1 MKRNPLTAYCLLTLL
16 TSTACQSLVQ
26 PDPSTSQTIIE
37 SLLPLSQPDQPW
49 RLDSAWQASALGG
62 AVYRASSLEHV
73 VRQVDHALTPTE
85 PHTESVV
92 QTVGEGSSQTNI
104 EDPELLER
112 AWRKYCHH
120 QLDMTPEER
129 ALILVTQIPRH
140 MLSHGCTPYSL
151 KK

>member
-16 TSTACQSLVQ
+16 TSTACQSLIQ
-26 PDPSTSQTIIE
+26 PDPSTSQTIID

-73 VRQVDHALTPTE
+73 IRQVDQAFISTE
-85 PHTESVV
+85 PYTESVV
-92 QTVGEGSSQTNI
+92 QTVGEVSSQTNI

-120 QLDMTPEER
+120 QLDMTQEER
-129 ALILVTQIPRH
+129 ALILVTQIPRQ

>member
-1 MKRNPLTAYCLLTLL
+1 MKRNPVTAYCLLTLL
-16 TSTACQSLVQ
+16 TSTACQSLIQ
-26 PDPSTSQTIIE
+26 PDPSTSQTIID

-73 VRQVDHALTPTE
+73 IRQVDQAFISTE
-85 PHTESVV
+85 PYTESVV
-92 QTVGEGSSQTNI
+92 QTVGEVSSQTNI

-120 QLDMTPEER
+120 QLDMTQEER
-129 ALILVTQIPRH
+129 ALILVTQIPRQ

>member
-26 PDPSTSQTIIE
+26 PDPSSSQTIIE

-49 RLDSAWQASALGG
+49 RLDTAWQTSALGG

-73 VRQVDHALTPTE
+73 VRQVDHDLTVTE
-85 PHTESVV
+85 PNTERLV
-92 QTVGEGSSQTNI
+92 QTDGEVSSQTNI

-129 ALILVTQIPRH
+129 ALILVTQIPRQ

>member
-26 PDPSTSQTIIE
+26 PDPSTSQTIID

-73 VRQVDHALTPTE
+73 VRQVDHDLTVTK
-85 PHTESVV
+85 PHTENLV
-92 QTVGEGSSQTNI
+92 QTVGEVSSQTNI

-129 ALILVTQIPRH
+129 ALILVTQIPRQI
-140 MLSHGCTPYSL
+140 LSHGCTPYSL

>member
-1 MKRNPLTAYCLLTLL
+1 MKRNPLTAFCLLTAL
-16 TSTACQSLVQ
+16 TSTACQPLVQ

-37 SLLPLSQPDQPW
+37 SLLPLSQPDLPW
-49 RLDSAWQASALGG
+49 RLDSAWQTRTLGG

-73 VRQVDHALTPTE
+73 VRQVDHELISTE
-85 PHTESVV
+85 PNSENLV
-92 QTVGEGSSQTNI
+92 QTVGEVSSQTNI
-104 EDPELLER
+104 ENPELLER

-129 ALILVTQIPRH
+129 DLILVTQIPRQI
-140 MLSHGCTPYSL
+140 LSHGCTPYSL

>member
-1 MKRNPLTAYCLLTLL
+1 MKRNPLNAYCLLTLL

-26 PDPSTSQTIIE
+26 PDPSTSQTIID

-73 VRQVDHALTPTE
+73 VRQIDQALISNE
-85 PHTESVV
+85 PHTDSLV
-92 QTVGEGSSQTNI
+92 QTTDEFSAQPDI

-129 ALILVTQIPRH
+129 ALILVTQIPRQ
-140 MLSHGCTPYSL
+140 MLRHGCTPHSL

>member
-1 MKRNPLTAYCLLTLL
+1 MKRKSLTAFCLLSVLS
-16 TSTACQSLVQ
+16 STACQPLVQ
-26 PDPSTSQTIIE
+26 PDTSTSQTIIE

-73 VRQVDHALTPTE
+73 VRQVDHDLTVTK
-85 PHTESVV
+85 PHTESLV
-92 QTVGEGSSQTNI
+92 QTVGEVSSQSNI

-129 ALILVTQIPRH
+129 ALIPVTQIPH
-140 MLSHGCTPYSL
+140 QILSHGCTPYSL

>member
-1 MKRNPLTAYCLLTLL
+1 MKHNRVTAFCLLTLL

-37 SLLPLSQPDQPW
+37 SLLPLSQSDQPW
-49 RLDSAWQASALGG
+49 RLDSAWQTGTLGG

-73 VRQVDHALTPTE
+73 ISQVDHDLTATE
-85 PHTESVV
+85 PHTERLV
-92 QTVGEGSSQTNI
+92 QTVSEVSSQPSI
-104 EDPELLER
+104 EESEHIER

-120 QLDMTPEER
+120 QLDMTPEES
-129 ALILVTQIPRH
+129 ALILVTQIPRQ